1 MIIIPR
7 EARPKASRSG
17 VYNFVPQFCN
27 FVPFVFLFDVRLC
40 MHVVF
45 SKTSMVWILRWIYLR
60 SEPYCLFISR
70 IISRLFISRILKKIF
85 FGLIIS

>member
-1 MIIIPR
+1 
-7 EARPKASRSG
+7 
-17 VYNFVPQFCN
+17 
-27 FVPFVFLFDVRLC
+27 

-45 SKTSMVWILRWIYLR
+45 SKTSMAWILRWIYLR
-60 SEPYCLFISR
+60 SEPYCFFTSR